1 MVGVEVAEGIDEAC
15 IQKLL
20 QLAALFVSEACIAA
34 VGLGVL
40 QVNLLVRYIEVAA
53 DDDGL
58 LRIQPLEVRAE
69 GVFPGHAVVEATE
82 VVLRIR
88 CVDRNEEEFGILE
101 GDDATLLV
109 VLLDTDAVADAER
122 LVAGVD
128 SGTRI
133 TFLHGIVPVANVSGQ
148 VGIKLTRLHLRLL

>member
-1 MVGVEVAEGIDEAC
+1 MAESVDEAC

-20 QLAALFVSEACIAA
+20 QLAALFVSEARIAA

-40 QVNLLVRYIEVAA
+40 QVDLLVRYIEIPA

-69 GVFPGHAVVEATE
+69 GVFPRHAVVEATE
-82 VVLRIR
+82 VILRIR
-88 CVDRNEEEFGILE
+88 RVHCDEVEVGILE

-109 VLLDTDAVADAER
+109 VLLDADAVADAER
-122 LVAGVD
+122 LMTGID

-133 TFLHGIVPVANVSGQ
+133 AFLHGIVPVADVAGQ